1 MNNLV
6 PDKHS
11 GSNSDIENLLMK
23 MDKRMDVLMKKLQQ
37 VDTKITNLDKKLSFI
52 QYSMPLTEEERVR
65 NRNIR
70 MHAING
76 SVAPFFANHKR

>member
-6 PDKHS
+6 PDKQS
-11 GSNSDIENLLMK
+11 GCDSDAEDLQLK
-23 MDKRMDVLMKKLQQ
+23 MDKRMAIIMKKLQQ
-37 VDTKITNLDKKLSFI
+37 VESKLTNLDKKLSFI